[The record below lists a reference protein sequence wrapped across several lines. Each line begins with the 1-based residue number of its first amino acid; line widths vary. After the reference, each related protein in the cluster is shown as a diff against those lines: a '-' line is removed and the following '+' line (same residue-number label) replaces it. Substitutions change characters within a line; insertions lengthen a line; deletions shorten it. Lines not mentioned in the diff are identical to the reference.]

1 MKCWKIEGYDS
12 LTKIYE
18 KEFKAGCITEKQI
31 QAVLQ
36 SLVAKAGLDFD
47 EIVGAYAKRGTNIAN
62 DLLLVQRDGPYPR
75 FMCGDNPY
83 FTARVIDKDS
93 L

>member
-1 MKCWKIEGYDS
+1 MRFWKIEGYDS
-12 LTKIYE
+12 LSKIYE
-18 KEFKAGCITEKQI
+18 KECKADCFSEKQI

-47 EIVGAYAKRGTNIAN
+47 DIVGAHAKRKTKIAN
-62 DLLLVQRDGPYPR
+62 DLLLVQKDGPQPR

-83 FTARVIDKDS
+83 FTARVIEC
-93 L
+93 